1 MDVFLCGII
10 DIEENRG
17 IQFMV
22 KITENIRLTKSNRE
36 KLLKKN
42 EGFTTTTSY
51 DSRNFSEDRK
61 YTIENGSLM
70 IEKSGKTS
78 WADIRYS
85 EKVKADEEET
95 QRFLYNNLGKL
106 DTDINDED

>member
-1 MDVFLCGII
+1 
-10 DIEENRG
+10 
-17 IQFMV
+17 MV
-22 KITENIRLTKSNRE
+22 KITENIRLTISNRE

-78 WADIRYS
+78 WADSRYS

-95 QRFLYNNLGKL
+95 HRFLYNNLWKL